1 MIDFG
6 NNHQSGLDR
15 FVKAQRNDY
24 ETALGE
30 IRAGCKLTHWI
41 WYIFPQLR
49 GLGHSYYSRIYGI
62 EGMEEAKEY
71 LSHEILGERL
81 REITEALLALEGRD
95 AVEILGDI
103 DAKKVRSCMT
113 LFDAVSPEDIFS
125 DVLEKYYSGSRCR
138 LTQEMLSS
146 I

>member
-1 MIDFG
+1 MINFG

-15 FVKAQRNDY
+15 FAKAQRNDY

-30 IRAGCKLTHWI
+30 IRDGRKLTHWI

-62 EGMEEAKEY
+62 DGMEEAKEY
-71 LSHEILGERL
+71 LSHEVLGERL
-81 REITEALLALEGRD
+81 REITQVLLSLEGLTALD
-95 AVEILGDI
+95 ILGET
-103 DAKKVRSCMT
+103 DAMKVRSCMT